1 MFEKK
6 RGTYLTVKLI
16 FFILS
21 SSCLLLLFTAVT
33 VDEGSESGSSVGQHQ
48 QPNHLLPKHQMNQ
61 RPGYGMH
68 GAGGLNMGCFSAS
81 SQRPSA
87 AGISL
92 ASQTTGFST
101 ITGTTTTTATSTGT
115 STDDDLALIRGRNQ
129 RDAKERDGGKDAA
142 AAGKQKRGILN
153 KLFKFGSKKDKK
165 TAHTSRSLPE
175 QESDAEQVH
184 ARRQALS
191 EQERIQEHVRRMKE
205 QQDLLIRHQQLQHQ
219 ISQQSQQS
227 QLTHDP
233 LLDESDK
240 YGHYMNHHQIQEQM
254 RNLGVPVAYSNRPMP
269 RRSNPQPPPPLPP
282 GRPQLHSSVRLRG
295 NVSSPTTVIDA
306 RGVAISRERP
316 LSNYYEYDSSSVL
329 PSNPSAMNPNA
340 IYEQRLIH
348 QQLMHQQQQ
357 EAAHRTAQ
365 LRQQMLKQQMHDAAL
380 QYQQQG
386 PSGAAMARLQSASD
400 MYGVISP
407 DQRTDA
413 NLFRRQ
419 LSNHRIVPATQ
430 PIATRVRQPVY
441 QDQNVYVYSNPPAGY
456 TAYPEH
462 PVYGTRAGAVA
473 GATGV
478 PVSQSASAASIY
490 GSYYGPSKPPP
501 TRHPSH
507 HSLQPK
513 MHHQGQSFYGP
524 VSHHVNSVTGSN
536 V

>member
-1 MFEKK
+1 
-6 RGTYLTVKLI
+6 
-16 FFILS
+16 
-21 SSCLLLLFTAVT
+21 
-33 VDEGSESGSSVGQHQ
+33 
-48 QPNHLLPKHQMNQ
+48 
-61 RPGYGMH
+61 
-68 GAGGLNMGCFSAS
+68 MGCFSGS
-81 SQRPSA
+81 SQRPSGT
-87 AGISL
+87 GISL

-101 ITGTTTTTATSTGT
+101 ITGTTTTTATSAGT

-129 RDAKERDGGKDAA
+129 RSDEKERDGGKD

-165 TAHTSRSLPE
+165 GSHTSHNLLD
-175 QESDAEQVH
+175 QETDAEQVH

-191 EQERIQEHVRRMKE
+191 EQGRIQEHVRRMKE

-227 QLTHDP
+227 QQLTPDSLP
-233 LLDESDK
+233 DDGDK

-282 GRPQLHSSVRLRG
+282 GRPQLHSSVRLRA

-316 LSNYYEYDSSSVL
+316 LSNYFEYDSSSVL
-329 PSNPSAMNPNA
+329 PPNPSAMNPNA

-348 QQLMHQQQQ
+348 QQLMQQQQQQ
-357 EAAHRTAQ
+357 EAAQRTAQ
-365 LRQQMLKQQMHDAAL
+365 LRQQMLKQQLHEAAL
-380 QYQQQG
+380 YQQQG
-386 PSGAAMARLQSASD
+386 PSAAAMARLQSD
-400 MYGVISP
+400 VYGVISA
-407 DQRTDA
+407 DHRTDP

-441 QDQNVYVYSNPPAGY
+441 QDQNVYVYSNPPTGY
-456 TAYPEH
+456 SEH
-462 PVYGTRAGAVA
+462 PVYGTRAAAV

-478 PVSQSASAASIY
+478 PQLASAASIY

-501 TRHPSH
+501 PLHPSH
-507 HSLQPK
+507 HSLQHLQQK
-513 MHHQGQSFYGP
+513 LHHQGQSFYGP